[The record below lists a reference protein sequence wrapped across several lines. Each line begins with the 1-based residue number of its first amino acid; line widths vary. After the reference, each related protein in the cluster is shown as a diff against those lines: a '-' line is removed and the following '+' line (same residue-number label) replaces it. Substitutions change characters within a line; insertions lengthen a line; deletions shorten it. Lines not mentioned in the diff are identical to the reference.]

1 MKFWRCRRLL
11 LRCSF
16 DFKCIS
22 RAFLPALVGLC
33 LGMTVSMMYAPFSED
48 SCETFIAKQ
57 DPQKMIKLRD
67 TKSFDA
73 QNDESYEPRVLE
85 PPMDE
90 SKYKVDTKAGAKFFR
105 PKFAATELGIREK
118 LFVAVLS
125 SKDTLNTLAVAVNR
139 TVSQYVTKTVYF
151 IDKKAAVVPGG
162 MVIVNFDDGYNH
174 LMPTNVFKFVI
185 KKYGQDYDYFMF
197 LSDKGYV
204 RAEKVFD
211 LVSHISVSKH
221 VHLGTPKGVE
231 GGKTYCSLEGGVI
244 ISQLSPISFL
254 AVPLLDCY
262 QQSQDCPSTG
272 LLSTK
277 SRLTLYWTA
286 INKVKTVPLL
296 DCYQQSQDCPSTGL
310 LSTKSRLSLYWTAIN
325 KVKTVPLLDCYQQ
338 SQDCPSTGLLST
350 KSRLSLYWTAI
361 NKVKTVPLLD
371 CYQQSQDCPS
381 TGLLSTKSRLS
392 LYWTAINKVKTV
404 PLLDCYQQSQ
414 DCPSTGLLSTKSRL
428 SLYWTAINKVKTVP
442 LLDCYQQSQ
451 DCPST
456 GLLSTKS
463 RLSLYWTAINK
474 VKTVPLLDCYQQS
487 QDCPSTGLLST
498 KSRLSLYWTAINK
511 VKTVP
516 LLDCYQ
522 QSQDCPSTGLLSTK
536 SRLSLYWTV
545 INKVKTVPLLD
556 CYQQSQDCP
565 STGLLSTKSRLSLYW
580 TAINK
585 VKTVPLLDCYQ
596 QSQDCPSTGLLS
608 TKSRLSLYWTAINK
622 VKTVPLLDCYQ
633 QSQDCPSTGL
643 LSTKSRLSLY
653 WTAINK
659 VKTVPLLDCYQQSQ
673 DCPSTGLLSTK
684 SRLSLYWTA
693 INKVKTSLLS
703 LVNSSLK
710 WCSENCHSLDS
721 SVNFGKC
728 LLHATDLECHS
739 TVANKVYTAYPVK
752 NLNFNKDIEALREQ
766 ANFNKSLSVF
776 PMPDEITHYKMHRY
790 FCEVELNST
799 RHQIQEMKDNI
810 LYMSQFA
817 PGGRDSIS
825 WPIGVPEPY
834 KPKNRFDVIRWD
846 YFTETHI
853 FFQDDFTNVKELI
866 GIDKLDIQDII
877 KISMEKLNEQHNN
890 KYLYSYL
897 INGYRRFDPQR
908 GMEYL
913 LDLALEDTSI
923 PPEENN
929 KNNYNKRI
937 IEKRVFLVRPLG
949 EVEVV
954 PMPYVTES
962 TRLNIILSITPN
974 EMDGWGVF
982 LETYARL
989 QAESADSLA
998 LIIVF
1003 VYPQVPKTGEEDVF
1017 SVLKSMVTYYDDKS
1031 EDGVKT
1037 RMINF
1042 ANNGT
1047 YVPEFKIIDTVSD
1060 LLDPDALILTCTVGM
1075 LLNAEML
1082 NRVRINTIPGWQV
1095 FFPIGF
1101 WQYKPNIIY
1110 DKKPYPTDIEFSSR
1124 TGHYDVLS
1132 YEHGSFYNSDYKD
1145 SRKSFSIEEL
1155 MKYDLYEMFVRY
1167 GKVHVFRAVEPEFK
1181 HYYMQLDCP
1190 VNIPSK
1196 LYERCLE
1203 RKSMNLATRAQLAK
1217 RIFQYQAKREMQHST
1232 QNGNKE

>member
-1 MKFWRCRRLL
+1 MKFWRCYRLL
-11 LRCSF
+11 TRCTL
-16 DFKCIS
+16 DMKCIS
-22 RAFLPALVGLC
+22 RSFLPALVGLC
-33 LGMTVSMMYAPFSED
+33 LGMTVSMMYAPFSDD
-48 SCETFIAKQ
+48 SCETFIANQ

-67 TKSFDA
+67 TKSLDA
-73 QNDESYEPRVLE
+73 QNDESYEPRVLD
-85 PPMDE
+85 PPMEE
-90 SKYKVDTKAGAKFFR
+90 SKFKLDTKAGAKFYR

-139 TVSQYVTKTVYF
+139 TISQYVTKTVYF
-151 IDKKAAVVPGG
+151 IDKKAPVVPAG
-162 MVIVNFDDGYNH
+162 MIIVNFDDGYNH

-185 KKYGQDYDYFMF
+185 KKYGQDYDYYMF
-197 LSDKGYV
+197 LSDKGYI

-211 LVSHISVSKH
+211 LVSHISVSRH
-221 VHLGTPKGVE
+221 VHLGSPKGVE

-244 ISQLSPISFL
+244 VSQ
-254 AVPLLDCY
+254 
-262 QQSQDCPSTG
+262 
-272 LLSTK
+272 
-277 SRLTLYWTA
+277 
-286 INKVKTVPLL
+286 
-296 DCYQQSQDCPSTGL
+296 
-310 LSTKSRLSLYWTAIN
+310 
-325 KVKTVPLLDCYQQ
+325 
-338 SQDCPSTGLLST
+338 
-350 KSRLSLYWTAI
+350 
-361 NKVKTVPLLD
+361 
-371 CYQQSQDCPS
+371 
-381 TGLLSTKSRLS
+381 
-392 LYWTAINKVKTV
+392 
-404 PLLDCYQQSQ
+404 
-414 DCPSTGLLSTKSRL
+414 
-428 SLYWTAINKVKTVP
+428 
-442 LLDCYQQSQ
+442 
-451 DCPST
+451 
-456 GLLSTKS
+456 
-463 RLSLYWTAINK
+463 
-474 VKTVPLLDCYQQS
+474 
-487 QDCPSTGLLST
+487 
-498 KSRLSLYWTAINK
+498 
-511 VKTVP
+511 
-516 LLDCYQ
+516 
-522 QSQDCPSTGLLSTK
+522 
-536 SRLSLYWTV
+536 
-545 INKVKTVPLLD
+545 
-556 CYQQSQDCP
+556 
-565 STGLLSTKSRLSLYW
+565 
-580 TAINK
+580 
-585 VKTVPLLDCYQ
+585 
-596 QSQDCPSTGLLS
+596 
-608 TKSRLSLYWTAINK
+608 
-622 VKTVPLLDCYQ
+622 
-633 QSQDCPSTGL
+633 
-643 LSTKSRLSLY
+643 
-653 WTAINK
+653 
-659 VKTVPLLDCYQQSQ
+659 
-673 DCPSTGLLSTK
+673 
-684 SRLSLYWTA
+684 
-693 INKVKTSLLS
+693 SLLS

-710 WCSENCHSLDS
+710 WCSENCHSLDA

-728 LLHATDLECHS
+728 LLHASDMECHS
-739 TVANKVYTAYPVK
+739 TAANKVYTAYPVK

-776 PMPDEITHYKMHRY
+776 PMPDEVTHYKMHRY

-799 RHQIQEMKDNI
+799 MHQIQEMKDNI
-810 LYMSQFA
+810 LYMGQFA

-877 KISMEKLNEQHNN
+877 KISMEKLNELHNN

-923 PPEENN
+923 PREENTN
-929 KNNYNKRI
+929 NNYNKRI

-962 TRLNIILSITPN
+962 TRLNIILPITPS

-1003 VYPQVPKTGEEDVF
+1003 LYPQIPKTGEEDVF

-1042 ANNGT
+1042 ANNST
-1047 YVPEFKIIDTVSD
+1047 YVPEFKIIDAVSG
-1060 LLDPDALILTCTVGM
+1060 LLEPDALILTCTVGM

-1101 WQYKPNIIY
+1101 WQFKPNIIY
-1110 DKKPYPTDIEFSSR
+1110 DKKPYPTEIEFSSR

-1145 SRKSFSIEEL
+1145 ARKSLSIEDL
-1155 MKYDLYEMFVRY
+1155 MKCDLYEIFVRY

-1181 HYYMQLDCP
+1181 HYHMQLDCP
-1190 VNIPSK
+1190 VNNPSS

-1203 RKSMNLATRAQLAK
+1203 RKSLNLATRAQLAK

-1232 QNGNKE
+1232 QKESKK

>member
-1 MKFWRCRRLL
+1 MKFWRCRRFL

-33 LGMTVSMMYAPFSED
+33 LGMTISMMYAPFSED

-139 TVSQYVTKTVYF
+139 TVSHYVTKTVYF

-244 ISQLSPISFL
+244 ISQ
-254 AVPLLDCY
+254 
-262 QQSQDCPSTG
+262 
-272 LLSTK
+272 
-277 SRLTLYWTA
+277 
-286 INKVKTVPLL
+286 
-296 DCYQQSQDCPSTGL
+296 
-310 LSTKSRLSLYWTAIN
+310 
-325 KVKTVPLLDCYQQ
+325 
-338 SQDCPSTGLLST
+338 
-350 KSRLSLYWTAI
+350 
-361 NKVKTVPLLD
+361 
-371 CYQQSQDCPS
+371 
-381 TGLLSTKSRLS
+381 
-392 LYWTAINKVKTV
+392 
-404 PLLDCYQQSQ
+404 
-414 DCPSTGLLSTKSRL
+414 
-428 SLYWTAINKVKTVP
+428 
-442 LLDCYQQSQ
+442 
-451 DCPST
+451 
-456 GLLSTKS
+456 
-463 RLSLYWTAINK
+463 
-474 VKTVPLLDCYQQS
+474 
-487 QDCPSTGLLST
+487 
-498 KSRLSLYWTAINK
+498 
-511 VKTVP
+511 
-516 LLDCYQ
+516 
-522 QSQDCPSTGLLSTK
+522 
-536 SRLSLYWTV
+536 
-545 INKVKTVPLLD
+545 
-556 CYQQSQDCP
+556 
-565 STGLLSTKSRLSLYW
+565 
-580 TAINK
+580 
-585 VKTVPLLDCYQ
+585 
-596 QSQDCPSTGLLS
+596 
-608 TKSRLSLYWTAINK
+608 
-622 VKTVPLLDCYQ
+622 
-633 QSQDCPSTGL
+633 
-643 LSTKSRLSLY
+643 
-653 WTAINK
+653 
-659 VKTVPLLDCYQQSQ
+659 
-673 DCPSTGLLSTK
+673 
-684 SRLSLYWTA
+684 
-693 INKVKTSLLS
+693 SLLS

-1145 SRKSFSIEEL
+1145 ARRSFSIEEL

-1232 QNGNKE
+1232 QNVNKE

>member
-244 ISQLSPISFL
+244 ISQ
-254 AVPLLDCY
+254 
-262 QQSQDCPSTG
+262 
-272 LLSTK
+272 
-277 SRLTLYWTA
+277 
-286 INKVKTVPLL
+286 
-296 DCYQQSQDCPSTGL
+296 
-310 LSTKSRLSLYWTAIN
+310 
-325 KVKTVPLLDCYQQ
+325 
-338 SQDCPSTGLLST
+338 
-350 KSRLSLYWTAI
+350 
-361 NKVKTVPLLD
+361 
-371 CYQQSQDCPS
+371 
-381 TGLLSTKSRLS
+381 
-392 LYWTAINKVKTV
+392 
-404 PLLDCYQQSQ
+404 
-414 DCPSTGLLSTKSRL
+414 
-428 SLYWTAINKVKTVP
+428 
-442 LLDCYQQSQ
+442 
-451 DCPST
+451 
-456 GLLSTKS
+456 
-463 RLSLYWTAINK
+463 
-474 VKTVPLLDCYQQS
+474 
-487 QDCPSTGLLST
+487 
-498 KSRLSLYWTAINK
+498 
-511 VKTVP
+511 
-516 LLDCYQ
+516 
-522 QSQDCPSTGLLSTK
+522 
-536 SRLSLYWTV
+536 
-545 INKVKTVPLLD
+545 
-556 CYQQSQDCP
+556 
-565 STGLLSTKSRLSLYW
+565 
-580 TAINK
+580 
-585 VKTVPLLDCYQ
+585 
-596 QSQDCPSTGLLS
+596 
-608 TKSRLSLYWTAINK
+608 
-622 VKTVPLLDCYQ
+622 
-633 QSQDCPSTGL
+633 
-643 LSTKSRLSLY
+643 
-653 WTAINK
+653 
-659 VKTVPLLDCYQQSQ
+659 
-673 DCPSTGLLSTK
+673 
-684 SRLSLYWTA
+684 
-693 INKVKTSLLS
+693 SLLS